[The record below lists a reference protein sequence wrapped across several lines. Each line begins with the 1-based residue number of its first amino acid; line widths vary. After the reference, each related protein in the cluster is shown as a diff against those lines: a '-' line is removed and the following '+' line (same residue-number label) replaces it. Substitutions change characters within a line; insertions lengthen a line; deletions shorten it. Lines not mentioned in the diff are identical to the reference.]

1 MPYIFKFGNKEI
13 KIPKISELTW
23 SNIAGKPSTFTPS
36 AHNQDW
42 STVTGK
48 PSTYPPSSHTHTY
61 LPLSGGSLTGDVV
74 MKNGL
79 AFRGYNTSGTSKVLV
94 SLTSSNNVS
103 IGASEM
109 NLASGD
115 TNIYAGNTIN
125 FYTNRLS
132 SNYKSHG
139 LEYRREQSGSYR
151 TVLRPVTNGSIY
163 LGTDSLRYN
172 TAFFSNSITASDLKE
187 KQVIENFDFKVK
199 DFIMGLKPI
208 AYHRTGEGD
217 TGIRIHFGFGA
228 QTVYDHIQKIEIG
241 DLSLVRATIIKNV
254 ESIENDD
261 SGKEY
266 KKIEKIELPY
276 NGEDIDD
283 KELVWGLNYTEFIAP
298 IVLMMQHQQKKIDDL
313 ENQVQELKDLVLKL
327 TKNI

>member
-1 MPYIFKFGNKEI
+1 
-13 KIPKISELTW
+13 
-23 SNIAGKPSTFTPS
+23 
-36 AHNQDW
+36 
-42 STVTGK
+42 
-48 PSTYPPSSHTHTY
+48 
-61 LPLSGGSLTGDVV
+61 

-79 AFRGYNTSGTSKVLV
+79 AFRGNNTSGISKALV

-103 IGASEM
+103 VGSSEVS
-109 NLASGD
+109 LASGD

-132 SNYKSHG
+132 SNYKSHD

-208 AYHRTGEGD
+208 AYHRTDEGD

-266 KKIEKIELPY
+266 KK
-276 NGEDIDD
+276 N
-283 KELVWGLNYTEFIAP
+283 
-298 IVLMMQHQQKKIDDL
+298 
-313 ENQVQELKDLVLKL
+313 
-327 TKNI
+327 